1 MIVLGTALA
10 LPHAPGMTTPLLAMQ
25 TPVFVVLLIV
35 VVAPVT
41 LAYTA
46 GESGIASQVAV
57 LGVAVVLLVGG
68 STCRSDL
75 GSVSTPERADRPAIW
90 PRR

>member
-1 MIVLGTALA
+1 
-10 LPHAPGMTTPLLAMQ
+10 MQ

-57 LGVAVVLLVGG
+57 LGVAVVLLVRG
-68 STCRSDL
+68 STWRRGSSAKSGCWSRSSSRMRPTVI
-75 GSVSTPERADRPAIW
+75 SVSISLMRNE
-90 PRR
+90 PR